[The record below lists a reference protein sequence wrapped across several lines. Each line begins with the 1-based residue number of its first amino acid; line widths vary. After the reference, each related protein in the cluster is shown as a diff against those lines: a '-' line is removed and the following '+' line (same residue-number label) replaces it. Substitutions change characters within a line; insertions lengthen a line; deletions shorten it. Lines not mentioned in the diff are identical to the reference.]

1 MIARGRYIRGGA
13 TNQASAAS
21 HLNSHLKYLEHRSRD
36 EQESREDRSI
46 FSKDDDQV
54 NRRDAV
60 DDVMEH
66 TSGSVSYHTIV
77 LSPGDDEPVQDW
89 REWTREVMADLE
101 AEQGIDL
108 HWYAV
113 HHSNTEHEHVHV
125 VLAGAGEHWDTGHEE
140 AVKLYPEDY
149 QMLRESGHDHSDHDF
164 YYHLSEQLKELDRQ
178 DDLGHDLGVRDQER
192 DFSSDFTP
200 AVDLNEGEHDR

>member
-1 MIARGRYIRGGA
+1 MIARGRYIRGGTA
-13 TNQASAAS
+13 NQASAAS

-66 TSGSVSYHTIV
+66 TSGSVSYHKIV

-125 VLAGAGEHWDTGHEE
+125 VLGGAGEHWDTGHEE

-149 QMLRESGHDHSDHDF
+149 QQLRESGREHSDHDF
-164 YYHLSEQLKELDRQ
+164 YYRLEDLVKELDRQ
-178 DDLGHDLGVRDQER
+178 DDLGHGLGVRDQER

>member
-1 MIARGRYIRGGA
+1 MIAKGRYIKGGA
-13 TNQASAAS
+13 TNSASAG

-36 EQESREDRSI
+36 EQESRDDRSI

-66 TSGSVSYHTIV
+66 TSGSVSYHKIV

-149 QMLRESGHDHSDHDF
+149 QVLRESGHDHSDHDF

-178 DDLGHDLGVRDQER
+178 DDLGHDLGVRDQEC

>member
-1 MIARGRYIRGGA
+1 MIAKGRYVKGGA
-13 TNQASAAS
+13 AHRASAAS
-21 HLNSHLKYLEHRSRD
+21 HLGAHLKYLEHRSRD
-36 EQESREDRSI
+36 EQESREDRAI

-60 DDVMEH
+60 DDVMGH
-66 TSGSVSYHTIV
+66 TSGSVSYHKIV

-101 AEQGIDL
+101 EEQGIDM

-125 VLAGAGEHWDTGHEE
+125 VIAGAGENWETGLEE
-140 AVKLYPEDY
+140 AVKLYREDY
-149 QMLRESGHDHSDHDF
+149 QVLRESGHDHSDHDF
-164 YYHLSEQLKELDRQ
+164 YYQLDTLLEELDRQ
-178 DDLGHDLGVRDQER
+178 DDLARDFVVRDQER
-192 DFSSDFTP
+192 DLSSISH
-200 AVDLNEGEHDR
+200 AIDLDEGEHDR